1 MVALLEGRHPQL
13 AGVTAGQELRAIE
26 EMLLELFLI

>member
-1 MVALLEGRHPQL
+1 MVALLEGGHLQL

-26 EMLLELFLI
+26 EMLLELILI